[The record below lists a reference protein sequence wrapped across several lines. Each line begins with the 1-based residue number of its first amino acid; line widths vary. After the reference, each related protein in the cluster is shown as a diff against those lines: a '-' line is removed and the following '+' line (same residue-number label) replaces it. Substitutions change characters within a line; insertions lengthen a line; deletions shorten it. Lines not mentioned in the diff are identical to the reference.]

1 MLPPG
6 VSASGFALALAA
18 FREAVGG
25 DQVYTSD
32 EDVALYQDA
41 YDVLWGLPGQRH
53 VSAAVAPATVEQ
65 VQKVVVAAWLVTQA
79 HAADAALIEK
89 GKAAF
94 ACHCAACHGTQVVSG
109 NQHLPGTEALAIK
122 YQGKEPGALEE
133 RTDLSPELVKTFVR
147 TGVSVMPFFRKTM
160 VTDAELDAIA
170 AYLSRNY
177 RPVDNAK

>member
-1 MLPPG
+1 MKTIIAG
-6 VSASGFALALAA
+6 A
-18 FREAVGG
+18 F
-25 DQVYTSD
+25 
-32 EDVALYQDA
+32 
-41 YDVLWGLPGQRH
+41 
-53 VSAAVAPATVEQ
+53 
-65 VQKVVVAAWLVTQA
+65 VAALMVGQA

-94 ACHCAACHGTQVVSG
+94 TYHCVACHGTQVVSG
-109 NQHLPGTEALAIK
+109 NQHLPGTEALAVK
-122 YQGKEPGALEE
+122 YEGKEPGALEG

-177 RPVDNAK
+177 HPASNGK